1 MVTKLPTH
9 NIHKHHPH
17 GAAPVG
23 SVPTGAAP
31 DIVDTLVD
39 GANNATNKAI
49 IVTQFSTFIVSLLAG
64 VAGGAKWLAN
74 KIGITSIAK
83 AGDTAQKGLKGFPEK
98 SFLEFFGGSKIAD
111 KAANSLGDGL
121 NRVVDSTGLSGF
133 INKINEGR
141 GWLRLRKIDKFS
153 NKVNTS
159 ANLSSDLR
167 EHIQKIGNLAKIG
180 NTDHHEVTEAL
191 SNFSKIIEE
200 ESKNLSKKDAKAL
213 GKLGKA
219 VDSHFSSGSFKKIG
233 DVVKAVPK
241 AIGNAPVLHGVAN
254 ATLIGASAV
263 GVLAE
268 ANGFRKHLASLK
280 QMSADITGK
289 PVSTFSLLF
298 GKVPAPVAEA
308 RSRLLKNFVVSEV
321 SGVAALGATVLNAA
335 KKNGVGLVGFMAPQL
350 IGSGVSMLIGESTLP
365 LYTKLSQAHASGQQ
379 ILAADYAELVGK
391 ASPELQARG
400 ATASVFSKELGKQYA
415 AEKTTPAQ
423 IMREISNGNLMKR
436 VHALIAKNELA
447 KPMLA
452 ATVTDKKTSKSH
464 VAALGK
470 IGQADKNQE
479 VVGHHTEK
487 LVARKLVVDAMKANH
502 ALGGGA

>member
-9 NIHKHHPH
+9 NIHKQHPH

-64 VAGGAKWLAN
+64 IAGATKWLAN
-74 KIGITSIAK
+74 KFDITSIAK
-83 AGDTAQKGLKGFPEK
+83 AGDTAQKGLKGFPKK
-98 SFLEFFGGSKIAD
+98 SFSEVFGGSKIID
-111 KAANSLGDGL
+111 KTAHSLGDGL
-121 NRVVDSTGLSGF
+121 NRVVDSTGLSGV
-133 INKINEGR
+133 ITKIRENR
-141 GWLRLRKIDKFS
+141 GWLHLREIDKLS
-153 NKVNTS
+153 NNLNAS
-159 ANLSSDLR
+159 AALPSGLR
-167 EHIQKIGNLAKIG
+167 EHIQEIGNLAKAG

-191 SNFSKIIEE
+191 SKFADIIEK

-219 VDSHFSSGSFKKIG
+219 VDNHFASINFRKIG

-241 AIGNAPVLHGVAN
+241 AIGNAPVLHGVMN

-268 ANGFRKHLASLK
+268 ANGFRKNLASLK
-280 QMSADITGK
+280 QMSAEITGK

-308 RSRLLKNFVVSEV
+308 RSKLIKNFAVSEV
-321 SGVAALGATVLNAA
+321 SGVAALGATVLNAV
-335 KKNGVGLVGFMAPQL
+335 KKNGVGLVGFIAPQL
-350 IGSGVSMLIGESTLP
+350 IGSGVSMLIGESSLP

-379 ILAADYAELVGK
+379 ILAVDYAELVGK

-415 AEKTTPAQ
+415 TEKTTPAQ
-423 IMREISNGNLMKR
+423 IMREISNGDLMKR

-452 ATVTDKKTSKSH
+452 ATVTDKKISKSH
-464 VAALGK
+464 VAALEK
-470 IGQADKNQE
+470 KGQPDKNHT
-479 VVGHHTEK
+479 VVGDHTKKYTEK
-487 LVARKLVVDAMKANH
+487 LVANAGQAKN
-502 ALGGGA
+502 ALGGA